1 MPERLFS
8 KRTLDGK
15 EMLPL
20 EDLMSLVVG
29 FTLAMVVF
37 HVMCYV
43 MKKIRILVV
52 RVMEGE
58 PVRPRLGIQETQ
70 DAEQARRRNRRL
82 KQPEEND
89 EPPD

>member
-1 MPERLFS
+1 MPEGQLEGRFLL

-15 EMLPL
+15 ERLPL
-20 EDLMSLVVG
+20 EDLTSLVVE
-29 FTLAMVVF
+29 FTVAMVVF

-58 PVRPRLGIQETQ
+58 PVRPRMGIQEHH
-70 DAEQARRRNRRL
+70 DAEQARRSRTGG
-82 KQPEEND
+82 
-89 EPPD
+89 